1 MDMWQIWLIISGLF
15 FIGEIITI
23 GFLLFWLAIAGLIT
37 MVVSIFIPNQI
48 IVQTAIFVISSAVL
62 IFFTKPLV
70 KKYMDKK
77 TVQTNA
83 YSLIGKKGIVI
94 AEINSLDASGQV
106 KVNGEV
112 WSAKSDSEEIISK
125 GTEVE
130 ILQIDGVKLLVK
142 PCTIKTQVL

>member
-94 AEINSLDASGQV
+94 TEINSLDASGQV